1 MKIDSNT
8 VVFITG
14 GQQGL
19 GYASAKHLASKGAS
33 IFIVDL
39 DKNKLEVA
47 AEHLCRCQRFA
58 TCNPTGSLWHEQV
71 KTISP
76 RRVEYMVCDVSIP
89 EQVEAAINKCV
100 TVFGKIDVALACAGI
115 ATYSCTYNKALNAE
129 LDLNIC
135 ERTMK
140 VNFFGSLHLA
150 KYASK
155 VMSKNVPNERKE
167 RGLIC
172 LTSSICATEGLS
184 ASTPYSCSKAAING
198 MVLPMCRDLSH
209 LGIRINSINAGTIE
223 TNMQIQGIKDGYGV
237 DDPEQIKKFQ
247 KDFIDRY
254 YPPAT
259 YDNIGQGTPED
270 FAKFVESII
279 VNPFLN
285 GAVLRMDGGMRM

>member
-1 MKIDSNT
+1 MKIDSNS

-19 GYASAKHLASKGAS
+19 GYASAKHLSSKGAK
-33 IFIVDL
+33 IFIIDL
-39 DKNKLEVA
+39 DENKLKEA
-47 AEHLCRCQRFA
+47 ANSLISVHRFGGLSPFRSA
-58 TCNPTGSLWHEQV
+58 NPGNSLV
-71 KTISP
+71 K
-76 RRVEYMVCDVSIP
+76 YMVCDVSIP
-89 EQVEAAINKCV
+89 QQVEAAINKCV
-100 TVFGKIDVALACAGI
+100 NEFGKIDVALACAGI
-115 ATYSCTYNKALNAE
+115 ATYSCTYNEALNAE

-254 YPPAT
+254 YPPDT
-259 YDNIGQGTPED
+259 YNNIGQGTPED

-279 VNPFLN
+279 LNPFLN